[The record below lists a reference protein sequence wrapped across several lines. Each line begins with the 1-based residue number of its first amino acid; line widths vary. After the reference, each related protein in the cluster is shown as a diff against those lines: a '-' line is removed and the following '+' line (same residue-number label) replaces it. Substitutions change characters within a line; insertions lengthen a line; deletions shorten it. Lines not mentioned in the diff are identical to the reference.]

1 MRDFCNQY
9 VKSISILDVII
20 YKCRYDNLYY
30 CKHRIDHIC
39 IYYYS
44 EIPEKLQENKINKI
58 SYLCKKYNIYIYK
71 YGFK

>member
-1 MRDFCNQY
+1 MKIIFVQMRDFCNQY

-39 IYYYS
+39 IYDYS
-44 EIPEKLQENKINKI
+44 EIPEKL
-58 SYLCKKYNIYIYK
+58 
-71 YGFK
+71 